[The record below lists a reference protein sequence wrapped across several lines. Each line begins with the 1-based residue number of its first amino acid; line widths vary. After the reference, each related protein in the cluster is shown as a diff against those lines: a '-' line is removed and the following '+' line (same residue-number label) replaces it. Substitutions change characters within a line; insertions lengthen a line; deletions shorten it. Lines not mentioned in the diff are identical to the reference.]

1 MIGVAIKHYLP
12 LSLLALVFALIVSGQ
27 AAAKTTGAD
36 IYSEVLQGTRVY
48 DDPILDSYVRKLG
61 EEVVAQSEMAGE
73 KFTFTL
79 LDSPDLNAF
88 ATRDNYIYVNR
99 GLLNYVSNEAQLVSV
114 LAHEVGHITRKHV
127 TGQEGKATGAQILST
142 IAAVLS
148 GSGEVYEAGMAYAN
162 SLIRGYGRRNELEA
176 DEAGAEY
183 MAKLGYAPSEMISML
198 SMMKDYE
205 LLQKDRAKAKGASKQ
220 TYHGIFSSHPRNDS
234 RLRTVV
240 SKAQTFQAKQSRGD
254 GAATYRKLTEGL
266 IWGENFLAKESKPE
280 RYSDMTLRV
289 RFDYPKG
296 WKQTNNSS
304 TRSSLGTSVST
315 ADVTPPDTTPD
326 ATPDSSSIEASAE
339 APTDTSIDTPVDNPA
354 SKFETGDARL
364 AMAPIART
372 SQTPEE
378 YLYNYLKVAKLDQGS
393 AIAPAGLKGFSGI
406 LPGGADQPD
415 SRIAVIYYKRNAFVF
430 TGEVTNAE
438 QFADA
443 DKLFTQS
450 IATFRPI
457 SRREIDG
464 QKPKTIHYVKATN
477 ATTFEKLGRALK
489 LSASE
494 VDDLRIINCHYPSGE
509 PSAGDW
515 IKIFKQ

>member
-1 MIGVAIKHYLP
+1 MKHYLA
-12 LSLLALVFALIVSGQ
+12 LSLIYLALLAPGQ
-27 AAAKTTGAD
+27 AMAKVTGAEF
-36 IYSEVLQGTRVY
+36 YKEVLQGTPLY
-48 DDPILDSYVRKLG
+48 DDPALDSYIRNLG

-73 KFTFTL
+73 KFIFTL

-88 ATRDNYIYVNR
+88 ATRDNYVYVNR

-142 IAAVLS
+142 VAAILS

-205 LLQKDRAKAKGASKQ
+205 LLQKDRARAKGASKQ

-240 SKAQTFQAKQSRGD
+240 SKAQTFQAEQSRGD

-266 IWGENFLAKESKPE
+266 IWGENFLAKETKPQ

-289 RFDYPKG
+289 RFDYPEG
-296 WKQTNNSS
+296 WAQTNDSK
-304 TRSSLGTSVST
+304 TRSSIGTSVGGVTSDVKDAAADKSDST
-315 ADVTPPDTTPD
+315 S
-326 ATPDSSSIEASAE
+326 DSTSDNSAAS
-339 APTDTSIDTPVDNPA
+339 TLKS
-354 SKFETGDARL
+354 GDAKL
-364 AMAPIART
+364 TMAPIART

-378 YLYNYLKVAKLDQGS
+378 YLYNYLKVSKLDQGS

-406 LPGGADQPD
+406 LRGGGDQPD
-415 SRIAVIYYKRNAFVF
+415 SRIAVIYYKLNAFVF
-430 TGEVTNAE
+430 TGEVNKAE
-438 QFADA
+438 QFAEA
-443 DKLFTQS
+443 DKLFVKS
-450 IATFRPI
+450 ISTFRPI
-457 SRREIDG
+457 SRREIEG
-464 QKPKTIHYVKATN
+464 QKPKRIHYVKATN
-477 ATTFEKLGRALK
+477 ATTFEKLGKALK

-494 VDDLRIINCHYPSGE
+494 VDDLRIINGHYPSGE
-509 PSAGDW
+509 PQAGDW

>member
-1 MIGVAIKHYLP
+1 MKHYLVLP
-12 LSLLALVFALIVSGQ
+12 LACLALLAPGQ
-27 AAAKTTGAD
+27 AMAKVTGAEF
-36 IYSEVLQGTRVY
+36 YKEVLQGTPLY
-48 DDPILDSYVRKLG
+48 DDPALDSYIRKLG

-73 KFTFTL
+73 KFIFTL

-88 ATRDNYIYVNR
+88 ATRDNYVYVNR

-142 IAAVLS
+142 VAAILS
-148 GSGEVYEAGMAYAN
+148 GSGEVYEASMAYAN

-205 LLQKDRAKAKGASKQ
+205 LLQKDRARAKGASKQ

-240 SKAQTFQAKQSRGD
+240 SKAQTFQAEQSRGD

-266 IWGENFLAKESKPE
+266 IWGENFLAKETKSQ

-289 RFDYPKG
+289 RFDYPEG
-296 WKQTNNSS
+296 WAQTNDSK
-304 TRSSLGTSVST
+304 TRSSIGTSVSDAKDAAADKSDST
-315 ADVTPPDTTPD
+315 ADSTANSTSDNS
-326 ATPDSSSIEASAE
+326 AAS
-339 APTDTSIDTPVDNPA
+339 TLKS
-354 SKFETGDARL
+354 GDAKL

-378 YLYNYLKVAKLDQGS
+378 YLYNYLKVSKLDQGS
-393 AIAPAGLKGFSGI
+393 AIAPAGLTGFSGI
-406 LPGGADQPD
+406 LPGGGDKPD
-415 SRIAVIYYKRNAFVF
+415 SRIAVIYYKLNAFVF
-430 TGEVTNAE
+430 TGEVNKAE
-438 QFADA
+438 QFAEA
-443 DKLFTQS
+443 DKLFVKS
-450 IATFRPI
+450 ISTFRPI
-457 SRREIDG
+457 SRREIEG
-464 QKPKTIHYVKATN
+464 QKPKRIHYVKATN
-477 ATTFEKLGRALK
+477 ATTFEKLGKALK
-489 LSASE
+489 LSTSE
-494 VDDLRIINCHYPSGE
+494 VDDLRIINGHYPSGE
-509 PSAGDW
+509 PQAGDW

>member
-1 MIGVAIKHYLP
+1 MC
-12 LSLLALVFALIVSGQ
+12 LALLTPLQV
-27 AAAKTTGAD
+27 AAKVTGAD
-36 IYSEVLQGTRVY
+36 FYKEVLQGTPIY
-48 DDPILDSYVRKLG
+48 DDPALDSYIRKLG

-73 KFTFTL
+73 KFIFTL

-88 ATRDNYIYVNR
+88 ATRDNYVYVNR

-142 IAAVLS
+142 VAAILS

-205 LLQKDRAKAKGASKQ
+205 LLQKDRARAKGASKQ

-240 SKAQTFQAKQSRGD
+240 NKAKTFQAAQPRGD
-254 GAATYRKLTEGL
+254 GAATYRQLTEGL
-266 IWGENFLAKESKPE
+266 IWGENFLAKESKPQ

-289 RFDYPKG
+289 RFDYPEG
-296 WKQTNNSS
+296 WKQTNDSK
-304 TRSSLGTSVST
+304 TRSSIGTSVS
-315 ADVTPPDTTPD
+315 
-326 ATPDSSSIEASAE
+326 ASAPAAESAAVSDKERSPTKVSADKSDSALKTGE
-339 APTDTSIDTPVDNPA
+339 ATLTMV
-354 SKFETGDARL
+354 
-364 AMAPIART
+364 PIART

-378 YLYNYLKVAKLDQGS
+378 YLYNHLKVAKLDQGI

-406 LPGGADQPD
+406 LPGSGDKPD
-415 SRIAVIYYKRNAFVF
+415 SRIAVIYYKLNAYIF
-430 TGEVTNAE
+430 TGEVTRAE
-438 QFADA
+438 LFPAA
-443 DKLFTQS
+443 DKLFKQS

-457 SRREIDG
+457 SRREIEG
-464 QKPKTIHYVKATN
+464 QKPKRIHYVKATN
-477 ATTFEKLGRALK
+477 ATTFDKLGKALQ
-489 LSASE
+489 LSTSE
-494 VDDLRIINCHYPSGE
+494 IDDLRIINGHYPSGE
-509 PSAGDW
+509 PKAGDW

>member
-1 MIGVAIKHYLP
+1 MNKYLALP
-12 LSLLALVFALIVSGQ
+12 LMCLALLTPLQV
-27 AAAKTTGAD
+27 AAKVTGAD
-36 IYSEVLQGTRVY
+36 FYKEVLQGTPIY
-48 DDPILDSYVRKLG
+48 DDPALDSYIRKLG

-73 KFTFTL
+73 KFIFTL

-88 ATRDNYIYVNR
+88 ATRDNYVYVNR

-142 IAAVLS
+142 VAAILS

-205 LLQKDRAKAKGASKQ
+205 LLQKDRARAKGASKQ

-240 SKAQTFQAKQSRGD
+240 NKAKTFQAAQPRGD
-254 GAATYRKLTEGL
+254 GAATYRQLTEGL
-266 IWGENFLAKESKPE
+266 IWGENFLAKESKPQ

-289 RFDYPKG
+289 RFDYPEG
-296 WKQTNNSS
+296 WKQTNDSK
-304 TRSSLGTSVST
+304 TRSSIGTSVS
-315 ADVTPPDTTPD
+315 A
-326 ATPDSSSIEASAE
+326 ASAE
-339 APTDTSIDTPVDNPA
+339 SAAAPVTESAAASPVESPKGKVATGKSDGSPDNTPDGTLGN
-354 SKFETGDARL
+354 KLKTGEAKL
-364 AMAPIART
+364 AMVPIART
-372 SQTPEE
+372 SQSPEE
-378 YLYNYLKVAKLDQGS
+378 YLYNHLKISKLEQGS

-406 LPGGADQPD
+406 LPGSGDKPD
-415 SRIAVIYYKRNAFVF
+415 SRIAVIYYKLNAYIF
-430 TGEVTNAE
+430 TGEVTRAE
-438 QFADA
+438 LFPAA
-443 DKLFTQS
+443 DKLFKQS

-457 SRREIDG
+457 SRREIEG
-464 QKPKTIHYVKATN
+464 QKPKRIHYVKATN
-477 ATTFEKLGRALK
+477 ATTFDKLGKALQ
-489 LSASE
+489 LSTSE
-494 VDDLRIINCHYPSGE
+494 IDDLRIINGHYPSGE
-509 PSAGDW
+509 PKAGDW

>member
-1 MIGVAIKHYLP
+1 MNKYLA
-12 LSLLALVFALIVSGQ
+12 LSLICLAFLAPGQ
-27 AAAKTTGAD
+27 VLAKVTGAD
-36 IYSEVLQGTRVY
+36 FYKEVLQGTPIY
-48 DDPILDSYVRKLG
+48 DDPVLDSYIRKLG

-88 ATRDNYIYVNR
+88 ATRDNYVYVNR

-254 GAATYRKLTEGL
+254 GAATYRQLTEGL
-266 IWGENFLAKESKPE
+266 IWGENFLAKESKPQ

-289 RFDYPKG
+289 RFDYPEG
-296 WKQTNNSS
+296 WKQTNDSK
-304 TRSSLGTSVST
+304 TRSTTGTSVS
-315 ADVTPPDTTPD
+315 ALASD
-326 ATPDSSSIEASAE
+326 ASEASDGTSDGTS
-339 APTDTSIDTPVDNPA
+339 TDTSTDTSTKTPDGTPDGTPA
-354 SKFETGDARL
+354 SKFETGDAKL
-364 AMAPIART
+364 AMIPIART

-378 YLYNYLKVAKLDQGS
+378 YLYNHLKVSKLDQGS

-406 LPGGADQPD
+406 LPGSDDKPD
-415 SRIAVIYYKRNAFVF
+415 SRIAVIYYKRNAYIF
-430 TGEVTNAE
+430 TGEVTRAE
-438 QFADA
+438 LFPEA
-443 DKLFTQS
+443 DKLFKQS

-464 QKPKTIHYVKATN
+464 QKPKRIHYVKATN
-477 ATTFEKLGRALK
+477 ATSFDKLGEALK
-489 LSASE
+489 LSTSE
-494 VDDLRIINCHYPSGE
+494 VDDLRIINGHYPSGE
-509 PSAGDW
+509 PKAGDW

>member
-1 MIGVAIKHYLP
+1 MNKYLALP
-12 LSLLALVFALIVSGQ
+12 LMCLALLTPLKV
-27 AAAKTTGAD
+27 AAKVTGAD
-36 IYSEVLQGTRVY
+36 FYKEVLQGTPIY
-48 DDPILDSYVRKLG
+48 DDPALDSYIRKLG
-61 EEVVAQSEMAGE
+61 EEIVAQSEMAGE
-73 KFTFTL
+73 KFIFTL

-88 ATRDNYIYVNR
+88 ATRDNYVYVNR

-142 IAAVLS
+142 VAAILS

-205 LLQKDRAKAKGASKQ
+205 LLQKDRARAKGASKQ

-240 SKAQTFQAKQSRGD
+240 NKAKTFQAAQPRGD
-254 GAATYRKLTEGL
+254 GAATYRQLTEGL
-266 IWGENFLAKESKPE
+266 IWGENFLAKESKPQ

-289 RFDYPKG
+289 RFDYPEG
-296 WKQTNNSS
+296 WKQTNDSK
-304 TRSSLGTSVST
+304 TRSSIGTSVSAT
-315 ADVTPPDTTPD
+315 APAAESAAVSDKERSPTKVSADKS
-326 ATPDSSSIEASAE
+326 DSALKTGEA
-339 APTDTSIDTPVDNPA
+339 
-354 SKFETGDARL
+354 KL
-364 AMAPIART
+364 AMVPIART
-372 SQTPEE
+372 SQSPEE
-378 YLYNYLKVAKLDQGS
+378 YLYNHLKISKLEQGS

-406 LPGGADQPD
+406 LPGSGDKPD
-415 SRIAVIYYKRNAFVF
+415 SRIAVIYYKLNAYIF
-430 TGEVTNAE
+430 TGEVTRAE
-438 QFADA
+438 LFPAA
-443 DKLFTQS
+443 DKLFKQS

-457 SRREIDG
+457 SRREIEG
-464 QKPKTIHYVKATN
+464 QKPKRIHYVKATN
-477 ATTFEKLGRALK
+477 ATTFDKLGKALQ
-489 LSASE
+489 LSTSE
-494 VDDLRIINCHYPSGE
+494 IDDLRIINGHYPSGE
-509 PSAGDW
+509 PKAGDW

>member
-1 MIGVAIKHYLP
+1 MIRVAIKHYLP
-12 LSLLALVFALIVSGQ
+12 LSLLALMLALIVPGQ

-36 IYSEVLQGTRVY
+36 IYKEVLQGTSVY
-48 DDPILDSYVRKLG
+48 DDPILDSYVRTLG
-61 EEVVAQSEMAGE
+61 EEVVAQSEMAGK

-198 SMMKDYE
+198 SIMKDYE
-205 LLQKDRAKAKGASKQ
+205 MLQKDRAKAKGASKQ

-254 GAATYRKLTEGL
+254 GAAIYRQLTEGL

-296 WKQTNNSS
+296 WAQTNDSS
-304 TRSSLGTSVST
+304 TRSSIGASVSSPAAAET
-315 ADVTPPDTTPD
+315 SPA
-326 ATPDSSSIEASAE
+326 EASAE
-339 APTDTSIDTPVDNPA
+339 TSESTLDDTSADSTPANP
-354 SKFETGDARL
+354 FETGEAKL
-364 AMAPIART
+364 SMAPIART

-378 YLYNYLKVAKLDQGS
+378 YLYNYLKVAKLEQGS

-406 LPGGADQPD
+406 LPGSDGKPD

-430 TGEVTNAE
+430 TGEVARTE
-438 QFADA
+438 LFSEA
-443 DKLFTQS
+443 DKLFTAS

-477 ATTFEKLGRALK
+477 ATTFEKLGKALK
-489 LSASE
+489 LSTSE
-494 VDDLRIINCHYPSGE
+494 VDDLRIINGHYPSGE

>member
-430 TGEVTNAE
+430 TGEVKNTE

>member
-1 MIGVAIKHYLP
+1 MIRVAFTHYLS
-12 LSLLALVFALIVSGQ
+12 LSLLALAFIFIVSGQ
-27 AAAKTTGAD
+27 AQAKTTGAD
-36 IYSEVLQGTRVY
+36 IYKEVLQGTPVY

-198 SMMKDYE
+198 SIMKDYE
-205 LLQKDRAKAKGASKQ
+205 MLQKDRAKAKGASKQ

-254 GAATYRKLTEGL
+254 GAATYRRLTEGL

-304 TRSSLGTSVST
+304 ARSSLGTSVGSPEEAT
-315 ADVTPPDTTPD
+315 AKPSDSAPAGDTT
-326 ATPDSSSIEASAE
+326 ASQF
-339 APTDTSIDTPVDNPA
+339 
-354 SKFETGDARL
+354 KTGEARL
-364 AMAPIART
+364 AMTPIART

-378 YLYNYLKVAKLDQGS
+378 YLYNYLKVSKLDQGS
-393 AIAPAGLKGFSGI
+393 TIAPAGLKGFSGI
-406 LPGGADQPD
+406 LPGSDGKPD

-430 TGEVTNAE
+430 TGEVTHSE
-438 QFADA
+438 QFAEA

-457 SRREIDG
+457 SRREIEG

-477 ATTFEKLGRALK
+477 ATTFEKLGKALK
-489 LSASE
+489 LSTSE
-494 VDDLRIINCHYPSGE
+494 VDDLRIINGHYPSGE

>member
-1 MIGVAIKHYLP
+1 VNKYLALP
-12 LSLLALVFALIVSGQ
+12 LMCLALLTPLKV
-27 AAAKTTGAD
+27 AAKVTGAD
-36 IYSEVLQGTRVY
+36 FYKEVLQGTPIY
-48 DDPILDSYVRKLG
+48 DDPALDSYIRKLG
-61 EEVVAQSEMAGE
+61 EEIVAQSEMAGE
-73 KFTFTL
+73 KFIFTL

-88 ATRDNYIYVNR
+88 ATRDNYVYVNR

-142 IAAVLS
+142 VAAILS

-205 LLQKDRAKAKGASKQ
+205 LLQKDRARAKGASKQ

-240 SKAQTFQAKQSRGD
+240 NKAKTFQAAQPRGD
-254 GAATYRKLTEGL
+254 GAATYRQLTEGL
-266 IWGENFLAKESKPE
+266 IWGENFLAKESKPQ

-289 RFDYPKG
+289 RFDYPEG
-296 WKQTNNSS
+296 WKQTNDSK
-304 TRSSLGTSVST
+304 TRSSIGTSVSAT
-315 ADVTPPDTTPD
+315 APAAESAAVSDKERSPTKVSADKSDSALKTGE
-326 ATPDSSSIEASAE
+326 ATL
-339 APTDTSIDTPVDNPA
+339 TMV
-354 SKFETGDARL
+354 
-364 AMAPIART
+364 PIART

-378 YLYNYLKVAKLDQGS
+378 YLYNHLKVAKLDQGI

-406 LPGGADQPD
+406 LPGGDDKPD
-415 SRIAVIYYKRNAFVF
+415 SRIAVIYYKLNAYIF
-430 TGEVTNAE
+430 TGEVTRAE
-438 QFADA
+438 LFPAA
-443 DKLFTQS
+443 DKLFKQS

-457 SRREIDG
+457 SRREIEG
-464 QKPKTIHYVKATN
+464 QKPKRIHYVKATN
-477 ATTFEKLGRALK
+477 ATTFDKLGKALQ
-489 LSASE
+489 LSTSE
-494 VDDLRIINCHYPSGE
+494 IDDLRIINGHYPSGE
-509 PSAGDW
+509 PKAGDW

>member
-1 MIGVAIKHYLP
+1 MNKYLALP
-12 LSLLALVFALIVSGQ
+12 LMCLALLTPLQV
-27 AAAKTTGAD
+27 AAKVTGAD
-36 IYSEVLQGTRVY
+36 FYKEVLQGTPIY
-48 DDPILDSYVRKLG
+48 DDPALDSYIRKLG

-73 KFTFTL
+73 KFIFTL

-88 ATRDNYIYVNR
+88 ATRDNYVYVNR

-114 LAHEVGHITRKHV
+114 MAHEVGHITRKHV

-142 IAAVLS
+142 VAAILS

-205 LLQKDRAKAKGASKQ
+205 LLQKDRARAKGASKQ

-240 SKAQTFQAKQSRGD
+240 NKAKTFQAAQPRGD
-254 GAATYRKLTEGL
+254 GAATYRQLTEGL
-266 IWGENFLAKESKPE
+266 IWGENFLAKESKPQ

-289 RFDYPKG
+289 RFDYPEG
-296 WKQTNNSS
+296 WKQTNDSK
-304 TRSSLGTSVST
+304 TRSSIGTSVS
-315 ADVTPPDTTPD
+315 A
-326 ATPDSSSIEASAE
+326 ASAE
-339 APTDTSIDTPVDNPA
+339 SAAAPVTESAAASPVESPKGKVATGKSDGTPDGTLDN
-354 SKFETGDARL
+354 KLKTGEAKL
-364 AMAPIART
+364 AMVPIART
-372 SQTPEE
+372 SQSPEE
-378 YLYNYLKVAKLDQGS
+378 YLYNHLKISKLEQGS

-406 LPGGADQPD
+406 LPGSGDKPD
-415 SRIAVIYYKRNAFVF
+415 SRIAVIYYKLNAYTF
-430 TGEVTNAE
+430 TGEVTRAE
-438 QFADA
+438 LFPEA
-443 DKLFTQS
+443 DKLFKQS

-457 SRREIDG
+457 SRREIEG
-464 QKPKTIHYVKATN
+464 QKPKRIHYVKATN
-477 ATTFEKLGRALK
+477 ATTFDKLGKALQ
-489 LSASE
+489 LSTSE
-494 VDDLRIINCHYPSGE
+494 IDDLRIINGHYPSGE
-509 PSAGDW
+509 PKAGDW

>member
-1 MIGVAIKHYLP
+1 MNKYLALP
-12 LSLLALVFALIVSGQ
+12 LICLALLAPGQ
-27 AAAKTTGAD
+27 AVAKVTGAD
-36 IYSEVLQGTRVY
+36 FYKEVLQGTPIY
-48 DDPILDSYVRKLG
+48 NDPELDSYIRKLG

-73 KFTFTL
+73 KFIFTL

-88 ATRDNYIYVNR
+88 ATRDNYVYVNR

-142 IAAVLS
+142 VAAILS

-183 MAKLGYAPSEMISML
+183 MAKLGYAPSQMISML
-198 SMMKDYE
+198 SIMKDYE
-205 LLQKDRAKAKGASKQ
+205 MLQKDRAKAKGASKQ

-254 GAATYRKLTEGL
+254 GAAIYRQLTEGL

-296 WKQTNNSS
+296 WAQTNDSS
-304 TRSSLGTSVST
+304 TRSSIGASVSSPAAAET
-315 ADVTPPDTTPD
+315 SPA
-326 ATPDSSSIEASAE
+326 EASAE
-339 APTDTSIDTPVDNPA
+339 TSESTLDDTSADSTPANP
-354 SKFETGDARL
+354 FETGEAKL
-364 AMAPIART
+364 SMAPIART

-393 AIAPAGLKGFSGI
+393 AIVPAGLKGFSGI
-406 LPGGADQPD
+406 LPGGGDQPD

-438 QFADA
+438 QFAEA

-477 ATTFEKLGRALK
+477 ATTFEKLGKALK
-489 LSASE
+489 LSTSE
-494 VDDLRIINCHYPSGE
+494 VDDLRIINGHYPSGE

>member
-1 MIGVAIKHYLP
+1 MNKYLTLP
-12 LSLLALVFALIVSGQ
+12 LICLALLAPGQ
-27 AAAKTTGAD
+27 AAAKITGAD
-36 IYSEVLQGTRVY
+36 FYKEVLQGTPIY
-48 DDPILDSYVRKLG
+48 DDPALDSYIRKLG
-61 EEVVAQSEMAGE
+61 EEIVAESEMAGE
-73 KFTFTL
+73 KFIFTL

-88 ATRDNYIYVNR
+88 ATRDNYVYVNR

-142 IAAVLS
+142 VAAILS

-198 SMMKDYE
+198 SIMKDYE
-205 LLQKDRAKAKGASKQ
+205 LLQKDRARTKGASKQ

-240 SKAQTFQAKQSRGD
+240 SKAQTFQAQQSRGD
-254 GAATYRKLTEGL
+254 GAATYRQLTEGL
-266 IWGENFLAKESKPE
+266 IWGENFLAKEIKPQ

-289 RFDYPKG
+289 RFDYPEG
-296 WKQTNNSS
+296 WKQTNDSK
-304 TRSSLGTSVST
+304 TRSSIGTSVRAATSDASEAKDGTST
-315 ADVTPPDTTPD
+315 KTPD
-326 ATPDSSSIEASAE
+326 
-339 APTDTSIDTPVDNPA
+339 DTSDSTSSDTSDDIPA
-354 SKFETGDARL
+354 SKLETGDAKL
-364 AMAPIART
+364 AMLPIART

-378 YLYNYLKVAKLDQGS
+378 YLYNHLKVAKLDQGS
-393 AIAPAGLKGFSGI
+393 AISPAGLKGFSGI
-406 LPGGADQPD
+406 LPGNGDKPD
-415 SRIAVIYYKRNAFVF
+415 SRIAVIYYKRNAYIF
-430 TGEVTNAE
+430 TGEVSRAE
-438 QFADA
+438 LFPEA
-443 DKLFTQS
+443 DKLFRQS

-464 QKPKTIHYVKATN
+464 QKPKRIHYVKATN
-477 ATTFEKLGRALK
+477 ATTFEKLGKALK
-489 LSASE
+489 LSLSE
-494 VDDLRIINCHYPSGE
+494 VDDLRIINGHYPSGE
-509 PSAGDW
+509 PKAGDW

>member
-1 MIGVAIKHYLP
+1 MNKSLA
-12 LSLLALVFALIVSGQ
+12 LSLICLAFLAPGQ
-27 AAAKTTGAD
+27 VLAKVTGAD
-36 IYSEVLQGTRVY
+36 FYKEVLQGTPIY
-48 DDPILDSYVRKLG
+48 DDPVLDSYIRKLG

-73 KFTFTL
+73 KFIFTL

-88 ATRDNYIYVNR
+88 ATRDNYVYVNR

-205 LLQKDRAKAKGASKQ
+205 LLQKDRARAKGASKQ

-254 GAATYRKLTEGL
+254 GAATYRQLTEGL
-266 IWGENFLAKESKPE
+266 IWGENFLAKESKPQ

-289 RFDYPKG
+289 RFDYPEG
-296 WKQTNNSS
+296 WKQTNDIN
-304 TRSSLGTSVST
+304 TRSSEGTSVS
-315 ADVTPPDTTPD
+315 APAKVS
-326 ATPDSSSIEASAE
+326 AEKSESSSNDKPEGTAADS
-339 APTDTSIDTPVDNPA
+339 PTDTPADTDTPAPTQAPTPA
-354 SKFETGDARL
+354 SKFETGEAKL
-364 AMAPIART
+364 AMTPIART

-378 YLYNYLKVAKLDQGS
+378 YLYNHLKVSKLDQGS
-393 AIAPAGLKGFSGI
+393 VIAPAGLKGFSGI
-406 LPGGADQPD
+406 LPGKGDKPD
-415 SRIAVIYYKRNAFVF
+415 SRIAVIYYKRNAYIF
-430 TGEVTNAE
+430 TGEVTRAE
-438 QFADA
+438 LFPEA
-443 DKLFTQS
+443 DKLFKQS

-457 SRREIDG
+457 SRREIEG
-464 QKPKTIHYVKATN
+464 QKPKRIHYVKATN
-477 ATTFEKLGRALK
+477 ATTFDKLGKALK
-489 LSASE
+489 LSLSE
-494 VDDLRIINCHYPSGE
+494 VDDLRIINGHYPSGE
-509 PSAGDW
+509 PNAGDW

>member
-1 MIGVAIKHYLP
+1 MIRVAFTHYLS
-12 LSLLALVFALIVSGQ
+12 LSLLALAFIFIVSGQ
-27 AAAKTTGAD
+27 AQAKTTGAD
-36 IYSEVLQGTRVY
+36 IYKEVLQGTPVY

-61 EEVVAQSEMAGE
+61 EEVIAQSEMAGE

-198 SMMKDYE
+198 SIMKDYE
-205 LLQKDRAKAKGASKQ
+205 MLQKDRAKAKGASKQ

-254 GAATYRKLTEGL
+254 GAATYRRLTEGL

-304 TRSSLGTSVST
+304 ARSSLGTSVGSPEEAT
-315 ADVTPPDTTPD
+315 AKPS
-326 ATPDSSSIEASAE
+326 DS
-339 APTDTSIDTPVDNPA
+339 APAGDTPA
-354 SKFETGDARL
+354 SQFKTGEARL
-364 AMAPIART
+364 AMTPIART

-378 YLYNYLKVAKLDQGS
+378 YLYNYLKVSKLDQGS
-393 AIAPAGLKGFSGI
+393 TIAPAGLKGFSGI
-406 LPGGADQPD
+406 LPGSDGKPD

-430 TGEVTNAE
+430 TGEVTHSE
-438 QFADA
+438 QFAEA

-457 SRREIDG
+457 SRREIEG

-477 ATTFEKLGRALK
+477 ATTFEKLGKALK
-489 LSASE
+489 LSTSE
-494 VDDLRIINCHYPSGE
+494 VDDLRIINGHYPSGE

>member
-1 MIGVAIKHYLP
+1 MC
-12 LSLLALVFALIVSGQ
+12 LALLTPLQV
-27 AAAKTTGAD
+27 AAKVTGAD
-36 IYSEVLQGTRVY
+36 FYKEVLQGTPIY
-48 DDPILDSYVRKLG
+48 DDPALDSYIRKLG

-73 KFTFTL
+73 KFIFTL

-88 ATRDNYIYVNR
+88 ATRDNYVYVNR

-142 IAAVLS
+142 VAAILS

-205 LLQKDRAKAKGASKQ
+205 LLQKDRARAKGASKQ

-240 SKAQTFQAKQSRGD
+240 NKAKTFQAAQPRGD
-254 GAATYRKLTEGL
+254 GAATYRQLTEGL
-266 IWGENFLAKESKPE
+266 IWGENFLAKESKPQ

-289 RFDYPKG
+289 RFDYPEG
-296 WKQTNNSS
+296 WKQTNDSK
-304 TRSSLGTSVST
+304 TRSSIGTSVSAT
-315 ADVTPPDTTPD
+315 APAAESAAVSDKERSPTKVSADKSDSALKTGE
-326 ATPDSSSIEASAE
+326 ATL
-339 APTDTSIDTPVDNPA
+339 TMV
-354 SKFETGDARL
+354 
-364 AMAPIART
+364 PIART

-378 YLYNYLKVAKLDQGS
+378 YLYNHLKVAKLDQGI

-406 LPGGADQPD
+406 LPGSGDKPD
-415 SRIAVIYYKRNAFVF
+415 SRIAVIYYKLNAYIF
-430 TGEVTNAE
+430 TGEVTRAE
-438 QFADA
+438 LFPEA
-443 DKLFTQS
+443 DKLFKQS

-457 SRREIDG
+457 SRREIEG
-464 QKPKTIHYVKATN
+464 QKPKRIHYVKATN
-477 ATTFEKLGRALK
+477 ATTFDKLGKALQ
-489 LSASE
+489 LSTSE
-494 VDDLRIINCHYPSGE
+494 IDDLRIINGHYPSGE
-509 PSAGDW
+509 PKAGDW